1 MRSGAE
7 PPSQRGCLRTP
18 PAPSTPTAPHSPNLV
33 GDGLGLGCGR
43 LRGGSPSAHH
53 LGGKRG
59 GSVRTPG
66 GGHAGAAI
74 TRKQRTL
81 AGAADTRGSG
91 RAESSAQTWR
101 GGHVPCGRNHSAR
114 RVGGGTGTGNGCG
127 ASRKGMERGPSW
139 SVRTEEDK
147 STAAARD
154 PRWVP
159 SRDQGSCAVGLFPLP
174 GFGVVLPGGGV
185 GRCGRGRGLQGPGR
199 GVVHAPRGWALSCAS
214 CLGFRVP
221 SWAGRGVEVVQPAP
235 FRRPGPLRAPRPSLL
250 CWRPGAHTADR
261 MTVMGLEMRGVW
273 VRRVG
278 GSWP

>member
-1 MRSGAE
+1 MPADAPGPQYPNRPTKPE
-7 PPSQRGCLRTP
+7 PCRRWPGSRLWPAAWRKSLRTSSWRQ
-18 PAPSTPTAPHSPNLV
+18 A
-33 GDGLGLGCGR
+33 GR
-43 LRGGSPSAHH
+43 ERADTGRRSRGSGS
-53 LGGKRG
+53 
-59 GSVRTPG
+59 
-66 GGHAGAAI
+66 HAE
-74 TRKQRTL
+74 
-81 AGAADTRGSG
+81 AADTRRSSG
-91 RAESSAQTWR
+91 HSREWSSGVER
-101 GGHVPCGRNHSAR
+101 PDLAR
-114 RVGGGTGTGNGCG
+114 RSCAMRAKPQRAAGGGGAGTGTGNGCG
-127 ASRKGMERGPSW
+127 ASRKGVERGPSW
-139 SVRTEEDK
+139 SVRTEEDG

-185 GRCGRGRGLQGPGR
+185 RRCGRGRGLQGPGR
-199 GVVHAPRGWALSCAS
+199 GVVPAPRGCALSCAS
-214 CLGFRVP
+214 CLGFCVP